1 MKLLCVFKE
10 RSIRYS
16 GTGIRLL
23 WAKGDP
29 ARLQRQPHS
38 RQTGGPAFV
47 CKRGVVFDRRPDER
61 VLRSAGLVTIFLVY
75 ASDAQRF
82 DVRKALAS
90 GGALEDPAIGVAAA
104 AFAGY
109 LRDLDLAARRCD

>member
-1 MKLLCVFKE
+1 M
-10 RSIRYS
+10 
-16 GTGIRLL
+16 
-23 WAKGDP
+23 
-29 ARLQRQPHS
+29 
-38 RQTGGPAFV
+38 FV
-47 CKRGVVFDRRPDER
+47 CKRGVVFDRRPDQR

-75 ASDAQRF
+75 ASDAQHF

-90 GGALEDPAIGVAAA
+90 GGALEDPAIGMAAA